1 MVADQIRPQQ
11 PPHST
16 PYDVAKAAA
25 RKASLN
31 VSARN
36 PNSVQQVRDSTSVH
50 PEPDLGD
57 DLSESTVEAT
67 EASESFKCAC
77 NDTTSSRRQ
86 VRIDLRTT

>member
-1 MVADQIRPQQ
+1 VVADQIRPQQ

-36 PNSVQQVRDSTSVH
+36 PNSVQQVRGTSVH